1 MRDKDYEDY
10 HCWGK
15 ILSHFKT
22 FSDSCLNSTKWICLV
37 IFIFSVIS
45 FLIQIHYYNENL
57 SISSNYTNHN
67 CDGNNCSSYESES
80 SSIKEEDS
88 KTILIVGL
96 YVSFFFITISICIGC
111 LIKNVLKSRVSV
123 GIEDKEDQHGNK
135 VSASH
140 YW

>member
-1 MRDKDYEDY
+1 MKDPDYEDY

-22 FSDSCLNSTKWICLV
+22 FSDSCLNLIKWICLV
-37 IFIFSVIS
+37 ILIASVIS
-45 FLIQIHYYNENL
+45 FIIQTHYYNEKE
-57 SISSNYTNHN
+57 SISSNYTNQN
-67 CDGNNCSSYESES
+67 CDGNDCSSYKSDS
-80 SSIKEEDS
+80 SSIEEDS

-111 LIKNVLKSRVSV
+111 FIKKVLKSRVTV